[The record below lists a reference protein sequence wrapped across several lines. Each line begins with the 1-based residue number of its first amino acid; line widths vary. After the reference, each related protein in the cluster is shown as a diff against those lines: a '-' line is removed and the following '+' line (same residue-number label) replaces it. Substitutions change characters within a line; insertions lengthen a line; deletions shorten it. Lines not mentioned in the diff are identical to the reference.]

1 MSWTGTFCSGL
12 PICGEREE
20 GLCMWRTKAVLL
32 QIGIRAE
39 KIIVV
44 VGIVRMISLNLW
56 ASYKMCA
63 KKINKI

>member
-1 MSWTGTFCSGL
+1 
-12 PICGEREE
+12 
-20 GLCMWRTKAVLL
+20 MWRTKAVLL